1 MVAKYIGPP
10 IRGEVNPR
18 VVTIKDSDLLTIARG
33 LVGEGSFKISKATA
47 SAMMW
52 ALMNRIMLTN
62 ARYPG
67 TTRPYE
73 YREMWEL
80 FSQPINTRWDGIEG
94 NEPAGL
100 SDFCGPGGRWENSKF
115 CSADRLT
122 RRSNIAKMSWEDI
135 PSGVIMWVRQF
146 QAGTL
151 FPPDEFA
158 TKTNRSRISNWSAAT
173 LKTSK
178 NVPIPEEYPWGFK
191 LGGEWF
197 FEDSY
202 LRKGE
207 VTVESDPEGF
217 SPTAPTGFTQIGVA
231 GVLAAGGVAGTVSYL
246 LAKYVF

>member
-10 IRGEVNPR
+10 AKGMINPR
-18 VVTIKDSDLLTIARG
+18 VVTIKDSDLIWIARG
-33 LVGEGSFKISKATA
+33 LVGEGGFKINEAES

-62 ARYPG
+62 ATYPG

-73 YREMWEL
+73 YGEMWEL
-80 FSQPINTRWDGIEG
+80 FSQPINKRWDGIPG

-100 SDFCGPGGRWENSKF
+100 SDFCAPGGKYENTKF
-115 CSADRLT
+115 CSEAKLDR
-122 RRSNIAKMSWEDI
+122 RAGIATMAWEDI
-135 PSGVIMWVRQF
+135 PASVTKWVRQF
-146 QAGTL
+146 QHGTL

-158 TKTNRSRISNWSAAT
+158 TKTDKSRVSNWSAAW
-173 LKTSK
+173 LKNKYGDT
-178 NVPIPEEYPWGFK
+178 IPEAYPWGFA

-217 SPTAPTGFTQIGVA
+217 SPTAPSGFTQIGAAGILVA
-231 GVLAAGGVAGTVSYL
+231 GGLIGTAAYL

>member
-10 IRGEVNPR
+10 IKGNVNPR
-18 VVTIKDSDLLTIARG
+18 IVTIKDSDLLTIARG
-33 LVGEGSFKISKATA
+33 LIGEGGFKIDEATA

-94 NEPAGL
+94 NEPANL
-100 SDFCGPGGRWENSKF
+100 SDFCVPGGKWENSKF
-115 CSADRLT
+115 CSVDRLE
-122 RRSNIAKMSWEDI
+122 RRANISSMSWDDI
-135 PSGVIMWVRQF
+135 PTNVVKWVRQF
-146 QAGTL
+146 QAGIL

-158 TKTNRSRISNWSAAT
+158 TKTNRSRISNWSATT
-173 LKTSK
+173 LKTDK
-178 NVPIPEEYPWGFK
+178 GVPIPEEYSWGFK

-207 VTVESDPEGF
+207 VIVESDPEGF
-217 SPTAPTGFTQIGVA
+217 TPASPEGFIQLGIAGGLVLTGAVGVA
-231 GVLAAGGVAGTVSYL
+231 SYM